1 MVSRLSKVRV
11 ITGPTLIRRSFFT
24 AMTRARNSS
33 RSRS

>member
-11 ITGPTLIRRSFFT
+11 TTGPTLTRRSFLT
-24 AMTRARNSS
+24 AMTRARKAS